1 MQVPVWPLVRRAAA
15 LHWPR
20 GDARMARWAV
30 PGRDGKEGFSIPQ
43 VPAWPPVRRAA
54 PLRWPRYGD
63 ILFSAAVR
71 FPPCPSGGEW
81 CSAGAQSSAPRALAA
96 RPAPLTARGR
106 TNQRILRLSRRTGAQ
121 INAFRA
127 PYGVRSAKAHAA
139 LSAVRFPPCPSG
151 GGWCSAARKATR
163 PAPSAA
169 LGRINQRI
177 LHLSRRAGA
186 QISASCASH
195 GAQAHKST
203 HSAPLTACGV

>member
-96 RPAPLTARGR
+96 RPAPL
-106 TNQRILRLSRRTGAQ
+106 Q
-121 INAFRA
+121 RA
-127 PYGVRSAKAHAA
+127 P
-139 LSAVRFPPCPSG
+139 
-151 GGWCSAARKATR
+151 R
-163 PAPSAA
+163 P
-169 LGRINQRI
+169 L
-177 LHLSRRAGA
+177 RRAGA

-203 HSAPLTACGV
+203 HSAPLTACGVQRHMPRCPQCGFRLALRAAGGVPRRAKQRAPRPLRRSGA